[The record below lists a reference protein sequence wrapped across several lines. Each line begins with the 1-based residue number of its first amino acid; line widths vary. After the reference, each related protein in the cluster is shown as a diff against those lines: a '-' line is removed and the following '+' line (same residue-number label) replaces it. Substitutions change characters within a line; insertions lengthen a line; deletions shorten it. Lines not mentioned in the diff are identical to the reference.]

1 MSRVKDKDYKEFL
14 EGIKGFAHQIQALQ
28 KQALNEYKP
37 IVENIIENRNSNVK
51 QIEGVLDRLIE
62 VAADG
67 EGLELYRRLCRHL
80 YSLNQQSALF
90 YVQSWKEMWDEEG
103 EQFGRRGT
111 DVPNHLEK
119 PDSSVVK

>member
-14 EGIKGFAHQIQALQ
+14 EGIKGFAQQIQALQ
-28 KQALNEYKP
+28 KQTLNEYKP

-62 VAADG
+62 VAADD
-67 EGLELYRRLCRHL
+67 EGLELYRRLGRHL

-90 YVQSWKEMWDEEG
+90 YVQSWKEMWDAALD
-103 EQFGRRGT
+103 R
-111 DVPNHLEK
+111 
-119 PDSSVVK
+119 SSMA

>member
-1 MSRVKDKDYKEFL
+1 MGRVKDADHEDFL
-14 EGIKGFAHQIQALQ
+14 EEVKGLAQQLQALQ
-28 KQALNEYKP
+28 KQALNEYKL

-51 QIEGVLDRLIE
+51 HIEGVLDRLID

-80 YSLNQQSALF
+80 YSLNQQSELF

-103 EQFGRRGT
+103 ERFGRRGT
-111 DVPNHLEK
+111 DIPNHPEK
-119 PDSSVVK
+119 PDSATVK

>member
-14 EGIKGFAHQIQALQ
+14 EGIKGFAQQIQALQ

-67 EGLELYRRLCRHL
+67 EGLELYRRLGRHL

-103 EQFGRRGT
+103 ERFGRRSA
-111 DVPNHLEK
+111 DIPNHPEK

>member
-1 MSRVKDKDYKEFL
+1 VGRVKDKDKDYKEFF
-14 EGIKGFAHQIQALQ
+14 EGVIGIAQQIHEMQ

-37 IVENIIENRNSNVK
+37 IVENIIKSRNSNVNH
-51 QIEGVLDRLIE
+51 IEHVLDRLVDI
-62 VAADG
+62 AADG

-103 EQFGRRGT
+103 ERFGRRSA
-111 DVPNHLEK
+111 DIPNYPEK
-119 PDSSVVK
+119 PDS

>member
-14 EGIKGFAHQIQALQ
+14 EGIKGFAQQIQALQ

-67 EGLELYRRLCRHL
+67 EGLELYRRLGRHL

>member
-67 EGLELYRRLCRHL
+67 ERLELYHRLCRYL
-80 YSLNQQSALF
+80 YSLNQQKRVLLSSILERNTGCRFGQEFDGVAL
-90 YVQSWKEMWDEEG
+90 K
-103 EQFGRRGT
+103 
-111 DVPNHLEK
+111 L
-119 PDSSVVK
+119 